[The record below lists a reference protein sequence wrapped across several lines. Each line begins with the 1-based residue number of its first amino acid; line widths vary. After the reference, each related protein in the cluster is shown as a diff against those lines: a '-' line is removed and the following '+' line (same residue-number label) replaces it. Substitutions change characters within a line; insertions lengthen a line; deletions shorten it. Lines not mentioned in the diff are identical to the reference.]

1 MEYCTICMEKVVD
14 KKNDL
19 CKNCNKKRGAAKIVL
34 ELTNKV
40 DFKDKFSKII
50 LNKIGIKDKFRVNH
64 YIWSLEE
71 CNLIYKEKNY
81 YLWED
86 EEDIIKFVQKYSE
99 NLNDNIQNK
108 IEIRKSNAKKCERCG
123 KEIKI
128 PNKKSKYCEK
138 CKKINKTLKN
148 ISKIEKLVQFET
160 PFTIDQL
167 VEETNQEYWK
177 LEGIVWDLQENDLI
191 LTNDSEEYIL
201 SKEKIISFKEKH
213 QLDEPET
220 NTKISKSL
228 EKTSENDN
236 ISNIEI
242 EEKTN
247 EEVTKDVQEEIVT
260 QIPKSRVAK
269 HKLDSKLIEDS
280 QNPKVEV
287 QNELNNTKT
296 NTITKKPKKDV
307 EEKIDEKPISR
318 LSRHLTRSN
327 PIQKS
332 IEKENEKNN
341 ITDERLNEI
350 IEQYHDKHNKKFES
364 INKTVQ
370 NINDYDNNDS
380 ENDKKQPNESKI
392 TKDNLSSIKVDAHKL
407 SIKSKII
414 DIQNEIDNYL
424 KNYVKVHKGVVEDSD
439 VTSTDIFNSFNL
451 FINDKYDKVLSNEN
465 DFIKVFTPRL
475 FKIYPKA
482 YRKFFKEGEY
492 EIIRYNI
499 TLEYPIKEKLQ
510 EQNTSNEIKYETI
523 NKPILNDHEK
533 ELINIVKLY
542 IEEKLE
548 ILERQPL
555 NTDLTQRE
563 ILHDFESYIQE
574 TDYIIETKEFIK
586 IFKFL
591 MDEYKIQNIFNRG
604 RIRYNVE
611 FKKAIKRPIDLISDE
626 EKTEHIQ
633 KTLLNNTPL
642 INDNLKTSTITPA
655 ERSIPKEIPV
665 KIFAASYDE
674 KSLIFIKT
682 RINGNKFNLL
692 LKLLKNTSDKI
703 SNINIKRE
711 DDDGLNISVEY
722 TVPNN
727 EKEEFIEI
735 IQKYSWD

>member
-40 DFKDKFSKII
+40 DFKDKFSKKTLI
-50 LNKIGIKDKFRVNH
+50 KIGIKDKFRVNH
-64 YIWSLEE
+64 YLWSLEE
-71 CNLIYKEKNY
+71 CNLIFKEKNY

-86 EEDIIKFVQKYSE
+86 EEKIIKFVQKYGE
-99 NLNDNIQNK
+99 NLNEDIQNK

-128 PNKKSKYCEK
+128 PNKRSKYCKK
-138 CKKINKTLKN
+138 CKKINKTLNN
-148 ISKIEKLVQFET
+148 ISKIEKLVEFET
-160 PFTIDQL
+160 PFTIDQI
-167 VEETNQEYWK
+167 VEETDQEYWK

-191 LTNDSEEYIL
+191 LTNDSEELIL
-201 SKEKIISFKEKH
+201 SEEKINSFKDKN
-213 QLDEPET
+213 QLEADIT
-220 NTKISKSL
+220 HKSV
-228 EKTSENDN
+228 EKTSVKEN
-236 ISNIEI
+236 ISNIEK

-247 EEVTKDVQEEIVT
+247 EKLTKNVLEDVT
-260 QIPKSRVAK
+260 QTTKPEI
-269 HKLDSKLIEDS
+269 
-280 QNPKVEV
+280 
-287 QNELNNTKT
+287 QNELNNTET
-296 NTITKKPKKDV
+296 DTIIEKPKKDV

-318 LSRHLTRSN
+318 LSRHLIKSN
-327 PIQKS
+327 PKEKS
-332 IEKENEKNN
+332 NDKENYSKENN

-350 IEQYHDKHNKKFES
+350 IEQYHNKHNKTLES
-364 INKTVQ
+364 INNKTVK
-370 NINDYDNNDS
+370 INDNNNNNS
-380 ENDKKQPNESKI
+380 ENDNKQQNRSTRIIKNE
-392 TKDNLSSIKVDAHKL
+392 TNLSNITVDTNKVG
-407 SIKSKII
+407 IKSKII
-414 DIQNEIDNYL
+414 DIQKEIDNYL
-424 KNYVKVHKGVVEDSD
+424 ESYVKVHEGVVEDSD

-451 FINDKYDKVLSNEN
+451 FINDKYSKILSNEN

-510 EQNTSNEIKYETI
+510 EQNTQNEIESKTI
-523 NKPILNDHEK
+523 NKPILSVHEN
-533 ELINIVKLY
+533 EMIDVIKLY

-548 ILERQPL
+548 ILDREPV

-563 ILHDFESYIQE
+563 IILNFESYIQK
-574 TDYIIETKEFIK
+574 TDYKVETIEFIK

-591 MDEYKIQNIFNRG
+591 MDDYNIKNIFNRG
-604 RIRYNVE
+604 RIRYNVK
-611 FKKAIKRPIDLISDE
+611 FKKDIKKPIDLISPE
-626 EKTEHIQ
+626 EKTNHIQ
-633 KTLLNNTPL
+633 KTLHNTSAV
-642 INDNLKTSTITPA
+642 IDDNLKSSTITPP

-674 KSLIFIKT
+674 KSLIFIKS
-682 RINGNKFNLL
+682 RIRGNKFNLL
-692 LKLLKNTSDKI
+692 LKLLENTKDKI

-711 DDDGLNISVEY
+711 DDDGLNISIEY
-722 TVPNN
+722 TVVNN
-727 EKEEFIEI
+727 EKEEFIKI